1 MVDLGQKG
9 YAMRAFFFAQKLRHL
24 LGKIKKRKVL
34 FVKIAF
40 HRVFVL
46 FNNFFGHIQFTILL

>member
-9 YAMRAFFFAQKLRHL
+9 YAMRAFFIAQKGMNL
-24 LGKIKKRKVL
+24 LEKVKNQLVL
-34 FVKIAF
+34 FFKNAF

-46 FNNFFGHIQFTILL
+46 FNNFFRHIYKSVLL

>member
-9 YAMRAFFFAQKLRHL
+9 YAMRAFFFTQKGMNL
-24 LGKIKKRKVL
+24 LEKVKNQLIL
-34 FVKIAF
+34 FFKNAF

-46 FNNFFGHIQFTILL
+46 FNNFFRHIRFTVLL